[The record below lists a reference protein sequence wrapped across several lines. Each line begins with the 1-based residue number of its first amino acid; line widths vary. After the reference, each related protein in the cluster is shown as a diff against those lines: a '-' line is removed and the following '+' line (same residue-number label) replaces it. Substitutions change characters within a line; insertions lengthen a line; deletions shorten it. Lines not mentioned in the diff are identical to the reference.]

1 MPFIGKQSSANSK
14 IKKYSY
20 TATANQTNFAV
31 VSGGGDE
38 LQVFFNGVK
47 LKEIDDYT
55 FSTSQV
61 TLGSPAS
68 AGDIV
73 DIHVFSSFLIADAV
87 SSSTGGPF
95 GTGNNEWSLPVT
107 RASENGQF
115 LQMSDI
121 SNGTTAWASSV
132 TDPSIT
138 GVTGHLNATEAT
150 GEGGG
155 GTLVITGADLGTNI
169 SQITDVVRSTSAV
182 QQ

>member
-31 VSGGGDE
+31 VSGSGDE

-47 LKEIDDYT
+47 LKEIDDFT

-87 SSSTGGPF
+87 SSSMLCLAMVMSF
-95 GTGNNEWSLPVT
+95 Q
-107 RASENGQF
+107 ASE
-115 LQMSDI
+115 
-121 SNGTTAWASSV
+121 SS
-132 TDPSIT
+132 S
-138 GVTGHLNATEAT
+138 
-150 GEGGG
+150 
-155 GTLVITGADLGTNI
+155 
-169 SQITDVVRSTSAV
+169 
-182 QQ
+182 